1 MKKIINFFL
10 SKILFLLLI
19 IIYIIALAIATFL
32 EEKYS
37 TETAQAIIYYS
48 KWFEIIMLLLVI
60 NFIGNLKRYKLFNLK
75 KWPILT
81 FHTSFL
87 FIILGGGI
95 SRYFGFDGTL
105 LIREGNKSNHFF
117 SKKKYLQIF
126 MSDNNKCSCF
136 KQNYL
141 FSEIHN
147 HFEKY
152 FYFKKKIYLIKL
164 DNFFKNVKEI
174 FINDKLGKKYINII
188 TLNKNRYQNN
198 FIQSGSLKY
207 IEGYYIS
214 FNKHVKGIINI
225 YELNNKIYIETPL
238 NLKSELKLSY
248 IYNIYNF
255 KFLIK
260 SKPILGKIYFIPIN
274 NKYNLS
280 NYPSYINGFFYNKN
294 FFKKFDILISKNL
307 PLIKNNLNF
316 LGKNI
321 YITYGPIELELPFFV
336 KLKKFILE
344 KYPGS
349 LNPSFFKSE
358 LQIIDVDGKKINN
371 FNISMNNIFDY
382 KGYRFFQYGYNS
394 DEKGT
399 ILYINHDF
407 WGYNISYFGY
417 LILIISVFFLS
428 FCKNSRFW
436 KLKSQ
441 FK

>member
-10 SKILFLLLI
+10 SKIFFLLLI

-60 NFIGNLKRYKLFNLK
+60 NFIGNIKKYKLFNLK

-81 FHTSFL
+81 FHISFL

-117 SKKKYLQIF
+117 SKKKYLQINL
-126 MSDNNKCSCF
+126 SDNNKCSCF
-136 KQNYL
+136 KQNYII
-141 FSEIHN
+141 SDIHN
-147 HFEKY
+147 HFEKF
-152 FYFKKKIYLIKL
+152 FYFKNNIFLIKL
-164 DNFFKNVKEI
+164 ENYLKNVKEI
-174 FINDKLGKKYINII
+174 FINDKLGEKYINII
-188 TLNKNRYQNN
+188 TINN
-198 FIQSGSLKY
+198 NISKYHFIQSGSLKE

-255 KFLIK
+255 KFFIK
-260 SKPILGKIYFIPIN
+260 SKPILVKKYLIPIN

-280 NYPSYINGFFYNKN
+280 NYPSYINGFIYKQNL
-294 FFKKFDILISKNL
+294 FKKFDILISKNFK
-307 PLIKNNLNF
+307 LIKNKINF
-316 LGKNI
+316 LGNNI
-321 YITYGPIELELPFFV
+321 SITYGPIELELPFFV

-358 LQIIDVDGKKINN
+358 LQIIYGNKINN
-371 FNISMNNIFDY
+371 FYISMNNIFDY
-382 KGYRFFQYGYNS
+382 KGYRFFQSGYNS

-417 LILIISVFFLS
+417 LILIISVFFIS
-428 FCKNSRFW
+428 FCKNSRFG